1 MRKRLVSI
9 TAVFA
14 LASLAFVPNAMAIP
28 DCEGPVSQKTLY
40 TGQGVLEA
48 VISGGGGKLFVS
60 GTRTGFDDPASLIR
74 IDRPGAAPE
83 VISSAPAGPG
93 GLTWA
98 GRQLIWGNGN
108 TLAGGQSGDANPQ
121 ARLLK
126 VNPKNGKYT
135 TWATGLG
142 MANGVT
148 KDRTGN
154 VFASNDFGLKL
165 DRITPGGV
173 TTHGW
178 ADVES
183 GNGMVVG
190 KNGKYL
196 FVNQTFRNP
205 GSIARVELANPSN
218 VTTWFSA
225 AGLDNQVPAFD
236 GLTRDGENNLYA
248 AAWAPG
254 EIWKITPD
262 RQVCK
267 LASGIPQISNVAF
280 GGGKSGFNRSTLYAV
295 GFGGQIVQVKGALN
309 ATVPAT

>member
-1 MRKRLVSI
+1 MRMRLVVV
-9 TAVFA
+9 TAVLA
-14 LASLAFVPNAMAIP
+14 LGSLAFAPAASAIP
-28 DCEGPVSQKTLY
+28 ECEGTLSQKTLY

-60 GTRTGFDDPASLIR
+60 GTKSGFDDPASLIR
-74 IDRPGAAPE
+74 IDRPGATPE
-83 VISSAPAGPG
+83 VISNAPAGPG
-93 GLTWA
+93 GLAWV
-98 GRQLIWGNGN
+98 GKRLLWGNGN
-108 TLAGGQSGDANPQ
+108 TLVGGQTGDADPQ
-121 ARLLK
+121 ASLLK
-126 VNPKNGKYT
+126 VNPKNGRYFE
-135 TWATGLG
+135 WATDLG

-148 KDRTGN
+148 RAKNGF
-154 VFASNDFGLKL
+154 VFASTDFGLKL
-165 DRITPGGV
+165 DRVTPDGA

-178 ADVES
+178 ASVES

-196 FVNQTFRNP
+196 FVNQTFKNP
-205 GSIARVELANPSN
+205 GSIARVELARPSN

-248 AAWAPG
+248 AAWAAG

-267 LASGIPQISNVAF
+267 VASGIPQVSNLAF
-280 GGGKSGFNRSTLYAV
+280 GGGKSGFTRNTLYAV
-295 GFGGQIVQVKGALN
+295 GFGGQIVQIRGALD
-309 ATVPAT
+309 ATVPSA

>member
-1 MRKRLVSI
+1 MLKRLVSFS
-9 TAVFA
+9 AVFA
-14 LASLAFVPNAMAIP
+14 VASLALVPNALAIP
-28 DCEGPVSQKTLY
+28 QCTGSVSQKTLY

-60 GTRTGFDDPASLIR
+60 GTNSGFDDPASLIR
-74 IDRPGAAPE
+74 IDRPGAAPK
-83 VISSAPAGPG
+83 VIANAPAGPG
-93 GLTWA
+93 GLAWM
-98 GRQLIWGNGN
+98 GKELLWGNGN

-126 VNPKNGKYT
+126 VNPRSGKYS

-148 KDRTGN
+148 RARDGY

-165 DRITPGGV
+165 DRVTPKGV
-173 TTHGW
+173 TSHGW
-178 ADVES
+178 ANVES

-196 FVNQTFRNP
+196 FVNQTFKNP
-205 GSIARVELANPSN
+205 GSIARVEISNPSN

-236 GLTRDGENNLYA
+236 GLARDGNNNLYA
-248 AAWAPG
+248 AAWAAG
-254 EIWKITPD
+254 EVWKITPD
-262 RQVCK
+262 RQACSV
-267 LASGIPQISNVAF
+267 ASGIPQISNLAF
-280 GGGKSGFNRSTLYAV
+280 GGGKSGFNRNTLYAV
-295 GFGGQIVQVKGALN
+295 GFGGQIVQIKGALS
-309 ATVPAT
+309 ATVPAA